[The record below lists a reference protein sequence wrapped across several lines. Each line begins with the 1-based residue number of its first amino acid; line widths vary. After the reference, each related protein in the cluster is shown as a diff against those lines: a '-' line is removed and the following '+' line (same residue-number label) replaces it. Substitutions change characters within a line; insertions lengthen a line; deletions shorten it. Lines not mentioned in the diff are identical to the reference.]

1 MTETNVKEFFSKAPP
16 NASDPADHFK
26 AMSKENLRWH
36 PDKIGLLLEGDQREE
51 VAMIGRV
58 VIRLRAAAQYER
70 NKG

>member
-1 MTETNVKEFFSKAPP
+1 VTETNVKEFFSKAPP
-16 NASDPADHFK
+16 NASDAADLFK

-36 PDKIGLLLEGDQREE
+36 PDKIGVMLGETRED

-58 VIRLRAAAQYER
+58 VIRLRATAQYER